1 MENNMD
7 NFMDTLAQKY
17 NAQEMIKA
25 NSQAE
30 AAEMKRL
37 QEQVE
42 AYEAVLQ
49 EMRKLNYKNTELT
62 EKMYSLVDESIEK
75 VRTLQLE
82 ASEGGANTA
91 LISQQMTEAVNGAL
105 AEALN
110 NVDVTVAQSL
120 SQSVTSALTQP
131 TEQLKESSERMGNSL
146 QDVKDAMNDIRQ
158 SAQQMV
164 SGAEEVRT
172 TSEAIR
178 SAADDIMLAADDVR
192 NSNRSLDETI
202 RSQAETDKIF
212 NDLLKNQLTQVME
225 NSRQM
230 ISALEE
236 MKVALESQMEMKL
249 AASPSDYLE
258 QGSAQAE
265 QLAAIMEAAES
276 VKASIEALQY
286 SDEATKAYL
295 NDMKEN
301 NAVMAADL
309 QEISA
314 NISEAGSKIEQ
325 LQNVQNDITA
335 NQSHMLEAQELMK
348 AAQDQIIRLQK
359 EYFEAT
365 QDEMRRL
372 QRESLEAAQAQNMS
386 GQNEDFR
393 NFIAEQSAANEEI
406 TNGIRSVKLATDD
419 AKTTL
424 KSSFDSAIYGLKQ
437 DNKEIVEF
445 MQRMNSGLL
454 AKFDDPEKENRQ
466 QEELDKKEEDRKA
479 LEERFKANEDF
490 IHKESVKVYR
500 NVQAVLNE
508 KTERQSEAL
517 ESQLHQVTV
526 QLSQAKTISV
536 IGMIMSA
543 VTLVALI
550 LNILGVI

>member
-1 MENNMD
+1 MD

-131 TEQLKESSERMGNSL
+131 TEQLKESSERMGSSL

-164 SGAEEVRT
+164 SGAEEVHAVI
-172 TSEAIR
+172 EPLR

-212 NDLLKNQLTQVME
+212 NDMLKNQLTQVME

-230 ISALEE
+230 ISAFEE
-236 MKVALESQMEMKL
+236 MKVALESQMEMKET
-249 AASPSDYLE
+249 AAPSDYIE
-258 QGSAQAE
+258 QETAQTE
-265 QLAAIMEAAES
+265 QLSTILMAAES
-276 VKASIEALQY
+276 LKSSMETLQY

-301 NAVMAADL
+301 NVVLAAGL

-314 NISEAGSKIEQ
+314 NISAAAS
-325 LQNVQNDITA
+325 
-335 NQSHMLEAQELMK
+335 MLEQMQNRQNETSAQQSRVYEMQEFIK
-348 AAQDQIIRLQK
+348 SAQDEILRLQK
-359 EYFEAT
+359 EHFESA

-372 QRESLEAAQAQNMS
+372 QKEYLENVQAQNVS
-386 GQNEDFR
+386 GQSEDVRTFMV
-393 NFIAEQSAANEEI
+393 EQSAANEEL

-419 AKTTL
+419 AKNTL

-445 MQRMNSGLL
+445 MQRMNTGLL
-454 AKFDDPEKENRQ
+454 AKFDDPEKETRQ
-466 QEELDKKEEDRKA
+466 QEELDKQEEDRKA
-479 LEERFKANEDF
+479 LEDRFKANEDF

-536 IGMIMSA
+536 IGMITSA